1 MKRFILFFGLMF
13 IGSHLVS
20 QNVSRIFD
28 EGKALFDDQ
37 QYALAQSKL
46 APITSLTEKS
56 DKVRWASFYYAV
68 SAFYT
73 DDIKNSKNMFLQI
86 LNRYPD
92 WEERNEVYFWI
103 AYIDGQNNDIQ
114 GVFDNLARIDS
125 PILEEDIENL
135 KADICLKTDDLVLLK
150 ELLNEY
156 PEEDLI
162 ASRMADL
169 ILAMSSE
176 KRDMALLR
184 SLEEQYNLTLSTSLG
199 EVIVSPKKSVY
210 NVGLFLPFYF
220 RTDSASLVRI
230 TRSWTT
236 DMYNGAQLAVEKLKT
251 EGIEVNL
258 VTYDTRGKTSL
269 PELIR
274 SGELDGLDLMV
285 GPVTQKSLKQL
296 SDFSKEKKITMVNP
310 LSGNNEIIKENPYAL
325 LYFPSNESIARRA
338 ANYAKKHFN
347 KNKTAAIFYSGIADK
362 DRADLYKELIEQDSF
377 EVVLFEGVRP
387 DQSALIRQ
395 TLLAEEEVDK
405 ELDVIDRMK
414 SKMDSL
420 RRAGVRNWDIYDE
433 RDFVEDVLVIAPD
446 SIGHIFLASDYSSL
460 VTSALSGLDARP
472 DTIQFMSTSRF
483 LAAEQ
488 SISYA
493 QLDRL
498 DAVLLGSNHIDFT
511 APEVA
516 EFRDR
521 YVDKF
526 LAVPTKTDRFGDA
539 YLSYDLLVNYGRLL
553 NKYGQ
558 YFQIGLKS
566 QSDIKGELI
575 KAFNYRFSQDNNFIP
590 YLKVRG
596 TKVEVRE

>member
-1 MKRFILFFGLMF
+1 M
-13 IGSHLVS
+13 
-20 QNVSRIFD
+20 
-28 EGKALFDDQ
+28 
-37 QYALAQSKL
+37 
-46 APITSLTEKS
+46 
-56 DKVRWASFYYAV
+56 
-68 SAFYT
+68 
-73 DDIKNSKNMFLQI
+73 
-86 LNRYPD
+86 
-92 WEERNEVYFWI
+92 
-103 AYIDGQNNDIQ
+103 
-114 GVFDNLARIDS
+114 
-125 PILEEDIENL
+125 
-135 KADICLKTDDLVLLK
+135 
-150 ELLNEY
+150 
-156 PEEDLI
+156 
-162 ASRMADL
+162 
-169 ILAMSSE
+169 
-176 KRDMALLR
+176 
-184 SLEEQYNLTLSTSLG
+184 
-199 EVIVSPKKSVY
+199 
-210 NVGLFLPFYF
+210 GLFLPFYF

-521 YVDKF
+521 YVD
-526 LAVPTKTDRFGDA
+526 
-539 YLSYDLLVNYGRLL
+539 
-553 NKYGQ
+553 
-558 YFQIGLKS
+558 
-566 QSDIKGELI
+566 
-575 KAFNYRFSQDNNFIP
+575 
-590 YLKVRG
+590 
-596 TKVEVRE
+596 